1 MDLQKQFVFIITA
14 IAMMS
19 VNATSSAAVSPDFSA
34 ALNECNSGVTQQ
46 CLDVGVAYTKGLYKK
61 QKVTQDKSKA
71 KQFIN
76 QAVKQG
82 QKNCKQGDNLDCY
95 TLGLLFFE
103 GGGIVPTDIPRGLEF
118 LQRSCR
124 GGYNKACA
132 WLDNSGLG
140 RGRK

>member
-1 MDLQKQFVFIITA
+1 MPIQKKFINFLFFVFVLL
-14 IAMMS
+14 MS
-19 VNATSSAAVSPDFSA
+19 AGVYSTESPEFAAVLAD
-34 ALNECNSGVTQQ
+34 CNSGMTQQ
-46 CLDVGVAYTKGLYKK
+46 CIDVGVAYTRGTYKK
-61 QKVTQDKSKA
+61 SKVTKDKVKA
-71 KQFIN
+71 KQYIS

-82 QKNCKQGDNLDCY
+82 QKNCLQGDTTDCY

-124 GGYNKACA
+124 GGYSKACA

-140 RGRK
+140 RGSR